1 MQRLRGRAAGAALHG
16 PSLSKSSAYLGVFSS
31 QTKRGLASAA
41 AQKSASQSSVPSS
54 SELPREADV
63 VVVGGGAVGSSTL
76 YHLAK
81 MGVKNAILL
90 DKHEATSGTTWH
102 SAGLVWRL
110 RSTDVEIELIDH
122 TRELATKTLEEE
134 TGLSSGWAPNGGLFP
149 ASTPQRFD

>member
-1 MQRLRGRAAGAALHG
+1 MQRLRRRAAGAALHG
-16 PSLSKSSAYLGVFSS
+16 PSLSKSSAYLDVFSS

-41 AQKSASQSSVPSS
+41 AQKSGSQSNATSS

-81 MGVKNAILL
+81 MGVNAILL